1 MLSEISMRVFYV
13 SSQVAFVRIQDD
25 FEEYE
30 GYEPCIYLLS
40 Q

>member
-1 MLSEISMRVFYV
+1 MRIFYV

-25 FEEYE
+25 SE
-30 GYEPCIYLLS
+30 GYVPCIYLLS